1 MSDFLSWIQD
11 TWVFIKL
18 SSRLLGMSEI
28 SHNNKNKK
36 NISPAFFFYFFPLRM
51 MTVRSITLCG
61 GSLWLEKLKG
71 SLVGPSS
78 VQIIRRSKLAMC
90 AWLFFCLCPIFKCTR
105 LFSCLERQKVGYQNG
120 LLVMQIS

>member
-36 NISPAFFFYFFPLRM
+36 NISPAFF
-51 MTVRSITLCG
+51 
-61 GSLWLEKLKG
+61 
-71 SLVGPSS
+71 
-78 VQIIRRSKLAMC
+78 
-90 AWLFFCLCPIFKCTR
+90 LFLSFADDDC
-105 LFSCLERQKVGYQNG
+105 
-120 LLVMQIS
+120 